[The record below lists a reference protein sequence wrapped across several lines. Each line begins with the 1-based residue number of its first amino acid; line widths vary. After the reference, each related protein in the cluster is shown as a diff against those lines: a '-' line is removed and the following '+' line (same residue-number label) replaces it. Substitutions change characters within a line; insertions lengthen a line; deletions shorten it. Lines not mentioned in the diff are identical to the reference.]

1 MSISLSIQEFLKKL
15 KTIQR
20 VVSEFI
26 EDDDNC
32 EENFQN
38 FVSMINS
45 QEINDDKHSLQI
57 LLHHISSIFDN
68 HHRNPQFIPKIERII
83 KFFSKEIKQYFTNLE
98 IFNIFKPNKRLLL
111 FLHKEQIMIIDQNIA
126 NELRKSI
133 YNSANYFNYFYNEIK
148 PFLPKNNSWFRCFYD
163 ENLDSISEDSKNLGE
178 NDSDI
183 CKLIQK
189 DLIKEFIVYIN
200 QNSISLNSKL
210 KKSI

>member
-1 MSISLSIQEFLKKL
+1 
-15 KTIQR
+15 
-20 VVSEFI
+20 
-26 EDDDNC
+26 
-32 EENFQN
+32 
-38 FVSMINS
+38 
-45 QEINDDKHSLQI
+45 
-57 LLHHISSIFDN
+57 
-68 HHRNPQFIPKIERII
+68 
-83 KFFSKEIKQYFTNLE
+83 
-98 IFNIFKPNKRLLL
+98 
-111 FLHKEQIMIIDQNIA
+111 MIIDQNIA

-210 KKSI
+210 KKSIYETNEFLLNQKVVSLIEYATFFGSIQIFNYLHINGVELTSSLWLYSIHGKNSEIIHILEDNHVKILKEKEVKSDFSQITYEDCFLEAIKCHHNDVAFYFLNNYLIDQGKDQK